1 MKEEAEDVMRGL
13 KDELEAEFSGLKE
26 ELEDVEVAG
35 LEP

>member
-1 MKEEAEDVMRGL
+1 MRGL